1 MIDIILK
8 MLLVYV
14 VGYILTLILIA
25 LGESE
30 DKAPNLKS
38 KLEWGIFF
46 SIVWPVTLPI
56 FLSCACAYL
65 GKQFS
70 KLFAKFKN

>member
-1 MIDIILK
+1 MIEIILK
-8 MLLVYV
+8 IMLIYSI
-14 VGYILTLILIA
+14 GYILTLILIA

-56 FLSCACAYL
+56 VIVCTFAYI
-65 GKQFS
+65 GKHFS
-70 KLFAKFKN
+70 KLFNKFKN